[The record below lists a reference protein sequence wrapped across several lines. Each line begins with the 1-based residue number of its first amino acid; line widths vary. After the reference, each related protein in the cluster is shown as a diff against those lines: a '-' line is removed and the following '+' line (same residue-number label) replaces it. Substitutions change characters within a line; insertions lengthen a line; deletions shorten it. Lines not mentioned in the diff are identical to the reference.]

1 MEEKVCLTWARSR
14 QCKATTSSVQMLNHP
29 GDSGLRALILSDHRG
44 NNNLLALLTEGW
56 GAATNQQTSFWSILQ
71 QLICALYMTKH
82 EKTTQE
88 SWYIMVENVVR
99 NSPFSQGAAIP
110 NDFLIHTSSLG
121 LIVARKCSG
130 KCKHPLG
137 NQISRRVVSITY
149 NFFPSLH
156 ITNRPFAQVISM
168 DERWSFNRG
177 DHPGGQLNLGKKE
190 IIQDPKFLLRI
201 K

>member
-1 MEEKVCLTWARSR
+1 MLLKAAQW
-14 QCKATTSSVQMLNHP
+14 CKIVLNSYFHVLDLISIGVLFKRMAWNSKIRLLIGLSQEIHYQTFFLGHP
-29 GDSGLRALILSDHRG
+29 V
-44 NNNLLALLTEGW
+44 
-56 GAATNQQTSFWSILQ
+56 
-71 QLICALYMTKH
+71 CALYMTKH
-82 EKTTQE
+82 EKTTE
-88 SWYIMVENVVR
+88 SWYIIVENVVR
-99 NSPFSQGAAIP
+99 NSSFSQGVAIP

-156 ITNRPFAQVISM
+156 ITNRPFAQVISL

-190 IIQDPKFLLRI
+190 TIQDPKFFF
-201 K
+201 